1 MTKLTWKA
9 VSLLVSMLGGAAA
22 GAIFKQVWKFARHED
37 DAPEA
42 TDTSRGWA
50 EILLAAA
57 IQGAIFGL
65 VKAVLDRMPDY
76 RVDLDGV
83 HRYAGN
89 PTMDGVGTLP
99 VTFTPGP
106 SLGTL
111 RPE

>member
-65 VKAVLDRMPDY
+65 VKAVLDRSAA
-76 RVDLDGV
+76 VSAQKLTG
-83 HRYAGN
+83 AW
-89 PTMDGVGTLP
+89 
-99 VTFTPGP
+99 PGHAD
-106 SLGTL
+106 
-111 RPE
+111 R